1 MNAAVR
7 KPHQERA
14 PRQDRGPVPGL
25 LGVVVG
31 GMIYP
36 IDEASQQIG
45 GPVAVVL
52 MLLEQMAARG
62 FASRDFVNAVSE
74 AARR

>member
-1 MNAAVR
+1 MHA
-7 KPHQERA
+7 PHARPRERVTH
-14 PRQDRGPVPGL
+14 QDPSPAPGL

-36 IDEASQQIG
+36 IDEASQQVG
-45 GPVAVVL
+45 GPIGRVL